1 MKKMIFITLLSVVFS
16 LAMTAEKVYKKGE
29 TQSALGSYVIEKTDE
44 FVEVDGVALP
54 TYIIRYENS
63 DQVIRVVVDKDK
75 KNNMKNFIVL
85 GENLNLEYHCENAYF
100 GVKKL
105 EKKYVKAGLSTSST
119 SSTNLNHAEY
129 YNQKILTRTN
139 PMDRDCLGLIAC
151 YYPKLV
157 VDFETAFA
165 VK

>member
-16 LAMTAEKVYKKGE
+16 FAMKAENFSKKGE
-29 TQSALGSYVIEKTDE
+29 TESALGSYTIEKTDD
-44 FVEVDGVALP
+44 FVEVDGVSLP

-63 DQVIRVVVDKDK
+63 DQEIRVAVDKDK

-85 GENLNLEYHCENAYF
+85 GDDLNLEYHCENAYF

-105 EKKYVKAGLSTSST
+105 EKKYVKAGLTTSTKS
-119 SSTNLNHAEY
+119 LNHAEY
-129 YNQKILTRTN
+129 YNQKVLTRSN

-157 VDFETAFA
+157 VDYETAFA